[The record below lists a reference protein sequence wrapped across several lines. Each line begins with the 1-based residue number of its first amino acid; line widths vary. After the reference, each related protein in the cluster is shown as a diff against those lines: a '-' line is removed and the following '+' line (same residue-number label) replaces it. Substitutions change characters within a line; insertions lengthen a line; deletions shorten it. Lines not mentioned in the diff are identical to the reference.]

1 MKHHTI
7 LQMCNPF
14 QVLKTKWRP
23 FVQYQYLVKRAISIC
38 YRQAICK
45 ARDINLLLIPAQYFV
60 KHAIPICMYRLLDPR
75 WSIGRPQLFST
86 GFCPGRAGRSIW
98 IHCRPICG
106 SVRLIFSNCFS
117 AYHGFVYLED
127 SKKVL
132 FRLRCYAV
140 SLVYGRSFSTSFFW
154 FGSSSSLLGFLL
166 VGLRCW
172 WCSAILPRGC
182 YVGSDLWGQGL
193 DFCRDFLRYS
203 PSFGS
208 VHQDQFYICIEDPKF
223 GPQGYLFR
231 SQQRSQ
237 QEKCCSGFANPRQHI
252 SFCSSINSY
261 HTP

>member
-1 MKHHTI
+1 MEH
-7 LQMCNPF
+7 
-14 QVLKTKWRP
+14 R
-23 FVQYQYLVKRAISIC
+23 S
-38 YRQAICK
+38 
-45 ARDINLLLIPAQYFV
+45 
-60 KHAIPICMYRLLDPR
+60 
-75 WSIGRPQLFST
+75 ST
-86 GFCPGRAGRSIW
+86 VFLHWFLHWDCRSIW
-98 IHCRPICG
+98 VHCRPIFAAVL
-106 SVRLIFSNCFS
+106 VRLIFSNCFS

-127 SKKVL
+127 SKKVYVW
-132 FRLRCYAV
+132 LRCYVV
-140 SLVYGRSFSTSFFW
+140 SLAYGRSSSTSFFW

-261 HTP
+261 HTL